1 MPEQQQHHI
10 SQEVVQYSS
19 SPSSHSDG
27 SSIASSLDE
36 LAKGLANG
44 TLSRG
49 KALRL
54 VGGALLGAALG
65 SIPGVA
71 WADDRCSE
79 GQTRCGDRCVNLLT
93 NERHCGS
100 CSNRCRSTQTCCKG
114 RCVNLQRN
122 ERHCGSCFN
131 RCEEGEECVGGVCQG
146 GGCPSGTTPCGTQ
159 CCQTGETCVNGTCCP
174 NAQLCGTGT
183 SLTCCAEGEE
193 CVDGVCGPPPPTCTL
208 SCPEGCMCEFR
219 AEDGV
224 QVCVTCESVAG
235 GCSVVSSCDECGAGE
250 VCVRRGGG
258 LLCAPFEAC

>member
-19 SPSSHSDG
+19 SPSSHSDR

-79 GQTRCGDRCVNLLT
+79 GQTRCEGRCVNLL
-93 NERHCGS
+93 
-100 CSNRCRSTQTCCKG
+100 
-114 RCVNLQRN
+114 RN